1 MRQLKLQTKL
11 FLAYVG
17 LAIIILLTF
26 SIFFYKYVSN
36 QLIKQEIDNL
46 TQQNTYFMEQTDAII
61 NDMDT
66 VSININYSSL
76 VKDKLDSSFN
86 LDISRNTLDSLASL
100 FVTINGADV
109 KVDQINLYDM
119 QGNRLKVGLKTNT
132 DTVDL
137 KDLPWFLE
145 ALELDGQKLIS
156 YPYYTSSLSTSAKYP
171 DWFLSVY
178 RSYNNQYGRT
188 VGAVE
193 TMKRCKNIFKNIN
206 NYKRKNKDSAQI
218 YIYSSDNTLVYP
230 YDLTEEDRSSVP
242 NYISYVKNKGET
254 KDMINPD
261 TEEREYMVLNNSS
274 YSGWTYIT
282 VQPESYILKPVN
294 KLIQI
299 LLLFVM
305 ILLEFSL
312 LISYSLSRS
321 LVKPIKHLKHIIQ
334 RIQIDTLGEDK
345 GSKYPGTYNEVSEL
359 YLAFQSM
366 SENLKVS
373 MNELIDSKQQE
384 LKSRTLALQSQIN
397 PHLYYNTLSSII
409 VLAENGHPQEVITMC
424 RNLSQIMRYITDSSA
439 TIVGIGMEID
449 YVNKYLYCMK
459 VRYQSSLNY
468 TVDID
473 NALLEY
479 RVPKLIIQPLVENAV
494 KYGTNCIPP
503 WNLSITGR
511 IYEDRWQIDIID
523 SGTGF
528 TPEDL
533 EAIRDRINEADSHSG
548 MPEMQING
556 LGMVNVYMRW
566 KLFCGDTMIFSYGNT
581 KEGNGIVSIGQQLS
595 QPKEID

>member
-145 ALELDGQKLIS
+145 AMELDGQKLIS

-254 KDMINPD
+254 KAMINPD

-503 WNLSITGR
+503 WNLSITGH

-528 TPEDL
+528 TTE
-533 EAIRDRINEADSHSG
+533 EIEVIRDRINEADSHSG

-566 KLFCGDTMIFSYGNT
+566 KLFCGDTMIFTYGNT